1 MLYSIVYPISC
12 CSLLSLCLFIFLPS
26 FASLSDYLTSSN
38 NSLTFF
44 PFILPRLYLSTAHI
58 LVFLVFLVLLVLLVF
73 MILLVLLVF
82 LTLIRATSETRIP
95 DLFRCRNRESRGK
108 QIISFCTTIHC
119 FFYIVYYVNNS
130 LILYYLYH
138 IIWHFLS
145 FNVIYH
151 II

>member
-1 MLYSIVYPISC
+1 MLFSIVYPISC

-58 LVFLVFLVLLVLLVF
+58 LVLLVLLVF
-73 MILLVLLVF
+73 IILLVLLVF

-108 QIISFCTTIHC
+108 QIISFCTIN
-119 FFYIVYYVNNS
+119 I
-130 LILYYLYH
+130 ILYS
-138 IIWHFLS
+138 IFFLS
-145 FNVIYH
+145 K
-151 II
+151 

>member
-1 MLYSIVYPISC
+1 MLFSIVYPISC
-12 CSLLSLCLFIFLPS
+12 CSLISLCLFILLPS

-58 LVFLVFLVLLVLLVF
+58 LVLLVLLVF

-108 QIISFCTTIHC
+108 QIISFCTTIHY

-138 IIWHFLS
+138 II
-145 FNVIYH
+145 
-151 II
+151 

>member
-1 MLYSIVYPISC
+1 MLFSIVYPISC
-12 CSLLSLCLFIFLPS
+12 CSLISLCLFIFLPS

-58 LVFLVFLVLLVLLVF
+58 LVLLVLLVF

-95 DLFRCRNRESRGK
+95 DLFRCRNRESRGE
-108 QIISFCTTIHC
+108 QIISFCTTIRY

-138 IIWHFLS
+138 II
-145 FNVIYH
+145 
-151 II
+151 